1 MGAMDAPGPRGTTE
15 ANADPVPGTA
25 DIDLW
30 LAYYDLATDLAPRL
44 RTLLTE
50 EERAREPRFY
60 FADDRLRY
68 LVTRALVRTVLSRYA
83 PLPPGDWR
91 FAENGYGRPHIAPEI
106 VARCPEVADLRFN
119 LSHTRGLIALGVTRG
134 RELGV
139 DVEYVGERKSPLE
152 IADRFFAPVEVEA
165 LWQQPE
171 SVRHERFFEYWTF
184 KESYIKARGRGLSI
198 PLDRF
203 SFHYPHD
210 AGVQLAIEPELEDT
224 PERWALWQYRPA
236 GDYLLAVC
244 AERGERPP
252 SSIALRRCLPLCTD
266 EAIVAAS
273 TRRSGADA

>member
-1 MGAMDAPGPRGTTE
+1 MGGTDATDHRGTLD
-15 ANADPVPGTA
+15 ADPAPGTA

-30 LAYYDLATDLAPRL
+30 LAYYDLAADLAPRL

-83 PLPPGDWR
+83 PLAPGDWR
-91 FAENGYGRPHIAPEI
+91 FAGNGYGRPQIAPEI
-106 VARCPEVADLRFN
+106 VARCPEAADLRFN

-139 DVEYVGERKSPLE
+139 DVEHLDDRESPLD

-171 SVRHERFFEYWTF
+171 SARHVRFFEYWTF
-184 KESYIKARGRGLSI
+184 KESYIKARGQGLSI

-203 SFHYPHD
+203 SIHYPHD
-210 AGVQLAIEPELEDT
+210 AGVRLAIDPTLEDA

-236 GDYLLAVC
+236 GNYLLAVC

-252 SSIALRRCLPLCTD
+252 ATVTLRRCLPLCAD
-266 EAIVAAS
+266 EAIMAVS
-273 TRRSGADA
+273 TRRSDADA